1 MPIECSPRPHSPVSL
16 NTHKLDNL
24 KVMHW
29 NLPTPA
35 LYEESLK
42 RNEGIMAHLGPLVV
56 RTGQFTGRSPNDKFI
71 VDEETSRGCVWWGK
85 VNRPIAE
92 DRFDELHRRM
102 ASYLQG
108 KDVFVQDLYC
118 GADPDRRLSVRIITQ
133 YAWHSLFARNMFI
146 IPEPDEL
153 SAFEPQFVVIDCP
166 GFHAFPEVDHT
177 NSDVFI
183 LVNFAEKL
191 VLIGGTEY
199 AGEIKKSVFTAMNY
213 FLPFE
218 NVLPMHCSANYGS
231 VGQVAL
237 FFGLSGTGKTTLS
250 ADTSRTLIGD
260 DEHGWSD
267 QGIFNFEGGCYAK
280 VIKLSP
286 QNEPEIYQTTRRYGT
301 ILENVGINMESRRV
315 DLNDATLTENT
326 RAAYPISHIPNAS
339 LTGKGG
345 HPQDVIFL
353 TADAFGVLPPIS
365 KLNPDQTMYH
375 FISGYTAKVA
385 GTERGVTEP
394 QATFSACFGA
404 PFMVQHPSVY
414 AELLGDKIGKHSVRC
429 WLVNTGWTGGPYG
442 EGHRID
448 LPYTRRMVNAALDG
462 KLDAAEFERD
472 PIFGLQVPTSCPG
485 IPEDI
490 LQPRRTWKDKDAF
503 DQQAHKLA
511 AMFKENFEQFADH
524 VPQAIKAAGPQVQ

>member
-1 MPIECSPRPHSPVSL
+1 M
-16 NTHKLDNL
+16 N
-24 KVMHW
+24 W

-35 LYEESLK
+35 LYEEALK

-71 VDEETSRGCVWWGK
+71 VDEETSRGCVWWGE
-85 VNRPIAE
+85 VNRPIEE

-108 KDVFVQDLYC
+108 KDVFIQDLYC
-118 GADPDRRLSVRIITQ
+118 GADSGYRLPVRIITQ

-146 IPEPDEL
+146 IPEPSEL
-153 SAFEPQFVVIDCP
+153 ASFEPEFVVIDCP
-166 GFHAFPEVDHT
+166 GFHAFPEVDKT

-183 LVNFAEKL
+183 LVNFDKKL

-218 NVLPMHCSANYGS
+218 DVLPMHCSANYGS
-231 VGQVAL
+231 DESVAL

-250 ADTSRTLIGD
+250 ADSSRTLIGD

-267 QGIFNFEGGCYAK
+267 NGIFNFEGGCYAK

-286 QNEPEIYQTTRRYGT
+286 QAEPEIYQTTRLYGT
-301 ILENVGINMESRRV
+301 ILENVGIDAGTRRV
-315 DLNDATLTENT
+315 DLDDATLTENT

-339 LTGKGG
+339 RSGISG
-345 HPQDVIFL
+345 HPQDIVFL

-365 KLNPDQTMYH
+365 KLTPDQTMYH

-414 AELLGDKIGKHSVRC
+414 AELLGEKIDKHQVSC

-442 EGHRID
+442 VGHRMN
-448 LPYTRRMVNAALDG
+448 LPYTRAMVNAALNG
-462 KLDAAEFERD
+462 QLESVEYVLD
-472 PIFGLQVPTSCPG
+472 PVFGLEVPTSCPG
-485 IPEDI
+485 VPDEV
-490 LQPRRTWKDKDAF
+490 LQPRQTWEDKEAYDR
-503 DQQAHKLA
+503 QALQLA
-511 AMFKENFEQFADH
+511 RMFQENFKQFADQ
-524 VPQAIKAAGPQVQ
+524 VPESIQAAGPQVK